1 MERIVSDN
9 LRELDAEWVTI
20 MADVRSR
27 GHSIEEVGRALR
39 LLREKNAMTDLKTL
53 SFEKRKK

>member
-20 MADVRSR
+20 MADLRSK
-27 GHSIEEVGRALR
+27 GHSIEEVSEALR
-39 LLREKNAMTDLKTL
+39 LLREENSMRT
-53 SFEKRKK
+53 